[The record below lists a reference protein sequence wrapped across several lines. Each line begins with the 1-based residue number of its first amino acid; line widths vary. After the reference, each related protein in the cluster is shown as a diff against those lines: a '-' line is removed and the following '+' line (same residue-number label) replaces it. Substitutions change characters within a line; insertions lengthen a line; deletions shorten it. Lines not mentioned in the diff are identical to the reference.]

1 VDYTI
6 DTHGPLDGHSIAT
19 SMHVS
24 VLVSARRRIAAIRL
38 PESVTDLVAS
48 EPNSQ
53 ATRASHAKTRDGNV
67 S

>member
-1 VDYTI
+1 
-6 DTHGPLDGHSIAT
+6 
-19 SMHVS
+19 MHVS

-53 ATRASHAKTRDGNV
+53 ATRAGHAKTRDGNV